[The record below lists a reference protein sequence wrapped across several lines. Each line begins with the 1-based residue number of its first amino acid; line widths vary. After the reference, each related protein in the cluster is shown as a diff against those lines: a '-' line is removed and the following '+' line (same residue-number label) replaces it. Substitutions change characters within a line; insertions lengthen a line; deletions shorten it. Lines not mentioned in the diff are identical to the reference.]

1 MKKYT
6 SLVKCYVSRR
16 CAVSS
21 RRYGSSSQAQQGVK
35 YATSQAEDIKV
46 VDNQPNQ
53 LPQCEVINQ
62 GHGSLI
68 KVNLSTG
75 QGVITRPRV
84 VLGSSAELRMNT
96 VVDDKSIMRK
106 LAGLPFALSKI
117 ENISKQGEKLNFPV
131 QLLLR
136 PSSIGDCQVL
146 DLGVDSESQ
155 FSSNYNSP
163 VIVKSEAFLGVTDG
177 VEMSYRLGSPLGLSV
192 EAKIGHLQVSGG
204 GKVFIQSPY
213 GSIVRIQLGENEE
226 YCVNPRHML
235 AWSLTNK
242 PVALFDQNIYQDEV
256 LPGASLSQY
265 LQYWALNKARS
276 LMYGSYYQVKG
287 RVLGDKDALYRITGP
302 GFVYLNTRLPV
313 PSRFSSLREI
323 ISNLRLRSS
332 Q

>member
-1 MKKYT
+1 MKSCT

-16 CAVSS
+16 CSVSS
-21 RRYGSSSQAQQGVK
+21 RRYCSGSQAQQDVK
-35 YATSQAEDIKV
+35 YASSEAENIQTV
-46 VDNQPNQ
+46 VKQPNQ

-84 VLGSSAELRMNT
+84 VLGSSAELRMST
-96 VVDDKSIMRK
+96 VVDDNSIMRK
-106 LAGLPFALSKI
+106 FAGLPFALTKI
-117 ENISKQGEKLNFPV
+117 QNIANKNEKQICPI

-146 DLGVDSESQ
+146 DLGMDSESQ
-155 FSSNYNSP
+155 LSHNRNPP
-163 VIVKSEAFLGVTDG
+163 VIVKSEAFLGVTDN
-177 VEMSYRLGSPLGLSV
+177 VEMNYRLGSPLGLSV
-192 EAKIGHLQVSGG
+192 EPKIGHLQVSGG

-226 YCVNPRHML
+226 YCVNPHHML
-235 AWSLTNK
+235 AWSLVNQ
-242 PVALFDQNIYQDEV
+242 PVALFVQNIYQDEV

-302 GFVYLNTRLPV
+302 GFLYLNTRLPV